1 MSLLSTASSRRKW
14 TQTNTMLAM
23 IAFMKRIDPT
33 SPRRTGS
40 KSADRLVRE
49 GNVCARSR
57 GRQVQV
63 R

>member
-1 MSLLSTASSRRKW
+1 MSLVSIASLRRKW
-14 TQTNTMLAM
+14 SRTNTMLAM

-40 KSADRLVRE
+40 KSADHLVRE

-57 GRQVQV
+57 GSEVQV